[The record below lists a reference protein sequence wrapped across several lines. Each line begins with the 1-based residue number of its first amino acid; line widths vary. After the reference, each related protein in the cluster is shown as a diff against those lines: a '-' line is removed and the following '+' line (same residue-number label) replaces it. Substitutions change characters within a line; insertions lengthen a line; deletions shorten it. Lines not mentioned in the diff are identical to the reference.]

1 MSKHFMDL
9 NLFKDIGAIMERTV
23 SGFAKFGRTL
33 CPELLSACLKRFLT
47 GTSGAVSVE
56 FVLILPALISL
67 FILFASGSILLVT
80 SSQVQQVSFELTRG
94 SLRYYEPGMPAA
106 TLCSALET
114 ELAPSVIKTGDFL
127 SASRFTHIKCDLD
140 TADALTV
147 TVTYD
152 MANHPI
158 MALANLIGIDI
169 SEMNR
174 SSKMWL

>member
-1 MSKHFMDL
+1 
-9 NLFKDIGAIMERTV
+9 MERTV
-23 SGFAKFGRTL
+23 SSIAMFGRSF
-33 CPELLSACLKRFLT
+33 CPAFLATGLKRFMT

-56 FVLILPALISL
+56 FVLILPAIISL

-94 SLRYYEPGMPAA
+94 SLRYYEPGMPSA

-127 SASRFTHIKCDLD
+127 SASRFKGIKCELD
-140 TADALTV
+140 SADALTV

-158 MALANLIGIDI
+158 MALANLIGIDL